1 MAVRIGNCIE
11 PAVAVVDCNPYSY
24 SYWDLHW
31 AATVDNLLAL
41 HTLPV
46 AVVHMAAALVV
57 DRKEEHPAAVAAAAA
72 DIDIAESPVPAQV
85 RVPAFA
91 AHLYLHLYAYS
102 LG

>member
-1 MAVRIGNCIE
+1 VAVRVGNCIE
-11 PAVAVVDCNPYSY
+11 PAVAAVDCNPCSC
-24 SYWDLHW
+24 SCWDLHW

-46 AVVHMAAALVV
+46 AAAVVHTAAVLVV
-57 DRKEEHPAAVAAAAA
+57 DRKEEHPAAVAAA
-72 DIDIAESPVPAQV
+72 DIDIAVPLVPAQV